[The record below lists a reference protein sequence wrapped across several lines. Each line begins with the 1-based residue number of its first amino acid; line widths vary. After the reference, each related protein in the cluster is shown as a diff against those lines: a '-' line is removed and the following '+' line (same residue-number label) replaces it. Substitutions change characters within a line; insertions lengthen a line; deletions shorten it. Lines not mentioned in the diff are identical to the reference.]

1 MAYRGYLVC
10 MAYRVHGL
18 RCNCLC
24 IAVIYGLIAR
34 NSEAYIEPIYIYM
47 CLKLRTKSHHK
58 MVWRSIA
65 YIERVYIYIGF
76 RVYGIRDSGPNA
88 KRL

>member
-1 MAYRGYLVC
+1 MAYKGYLVC

-34 NSEAYIEPIYIYM
+34 NSEAYIEPIYIYIYM
-47 CLKLRTKSHHK
+47 FEAQNKKPPCDTK
-58 MVWRSIA
+58 W
-65 YIERVYIYIGF
+65 
-76 RVYGIRDSGPNA
+76 SGEA
-88 KRL
+88 LYT